1 MDAMKIK
8 IYLRYWHQDHRFE
21 EMNMIWS
28 RRRNED
34 GVLVWNSNKPS
45 SSLCVKPWRNK
56 ILSVDFKRRIQV
68 MALSRRHDRLMSWV
82 MADQDLEHAI
92 KWRVLYV
99 PQDIEIEH
107 EKIQGWPIQRVKNGF
122 KLVNTWSIKNV
133 PHGIMWSCGMV
144 SFVNYASWTNPSH
157 MCLCV
162 VYVG

>member
-1 MDAMKIK
+1 MLEDHVLDSSMDAMKIK
-8 IYLRYWHQDHRFE
+8 IYLEFWHQDHWFE
-21 EMNMIWS
+21 KMNMIWS

-68 MALSRRHDRLMSWV
+68 MALSRRHDRLMSWA

-99 PQDIEIEH
+99 PQDIVIEH
-107 EKIQGWPIQRVKNGF
+107 VKIQDWPRWRAKIGF
-122 KLVNTWSIKNV
+122 NIGQHMKHKECTTWDQ
-133 PHGIMWSCGMV
+133 
-144 SFVNYASWTNPSH
+144 ATSWYGKP
-157 MCLCV
+157 CQLCFEN
-162 VYVG
+162 